1 MSTRDPRSA
10 RDISVRVGS
19 SSERMRLGI
28 GACRRLDLE
37 PIDRQV
43 LLACAAEFNMHPRT
57 PVWLSQ
63 VAELLGL
70 PWGLVWEVF
79 ARHGLFDDDED
90 LWVGMEHVDLH
101 ELFDLDDDIVLCSD
115 FHSVRLRPP
124 RVEWAPEF
132 LALALRRWPD
142 DLCALT
148 VDLVATVWN
157 DLEYGF
163 AHAVELLG
171 RVFDCVEPD
180 WWLEPYME
188 GVKLGRGNLVERAA
202 HLPFSQARPSAA
214 RLAAVRRPLSA
225 EDQARFLGLVARRF
239 LSIDLGCLPES
250 VLTCDHTEWH
260 AAGRLLCTI
269 YKRRLPGVTE
279 RLEERLFGGDE
290 LFEFLADVVEVDAEW
305 LDRAVELVYDMITGS
320 EGGARRFVEVLRARR
335 GYDLPRPL
343 RQALVRRLSLGL
355 GAIVEAV
362 DTATPG
368 LGAEVIAIFGRW
380 REDLDRFVWSQSVG
394 YAEKEVEWRDH
405 CPRTGPC
412 AADGAGA

>member
-1 MSTRDPRSA
+1 
-10 RDISVRVGS
+10 
-19 SSERMRLGI
+19 MRLGI
-28 GACRRLDLE
+28 GACRRLDLA

-63 VAELLGL
+63 IAEVLGL
-70 PWGLVWEVF
+70 PWDLVWEVL

-101 ELFDLDDDIVLCSD
+101 ELFDLDEDVVLGSD

-124 RVEWAPEF
+124 RQDWAPEF

-142 DLCALT
+142 DLCALA
-148 VDLVATVWN
+148 VDLVTTVWN

-163 AHAVELLG
+163 AHAAELLG

-180 WWLEPYME
+180 WWLGPYME

-202 HLPFSQARPSAA
+202 HLPFSESRPSTA
-214 RLAAVRRPLSA
+214 RLAAVRRPLSV
-225 EDQARFLGLVARRF
+225 EEKARFLDLLARR
-239 LSIDLGCLPES
+239 LLAIDFGCLPES
-250 VLTCDHTEWH
+250 VLTCDHTDWP

-269 YKRRLPGVTE
+269 YKRRLPGVNE
-279 RLEERLFGGDE
+279 RLEERLLGGDG
-290 LFEFLADVVEVDAEW
+290 LFEFLADMVEVDTER
-305 LDRAVELVYDMITGS
+305 LDWAVELLYDMITGS
-320 EGGARRFVEVLRARR
+320 EDSAVRFVEVLRARR

-362 DTATPG
+362 DTAAPG
-368 LGAEVIAIFGRW
+368 LGAEVIAVFGCW
-380 REDLDRFVWSQSVG
+380 REDLGRFVWSQSVG
-394 YAEKEVEWRDH
+394 YSEPEVEWRG
-405 CPRTGPC
+405 CRPRSGPC